1 MATVLKLI
9 FIFSRLLCLSRP
21 NEDGPRKPMPLH
33 RIYKG
38 GSWLLTRPEEEY
50 GQTGTLLEPMPGIEP
65 DRTSYTDHLTGSR
78 ANIQVIQ
85 VSMNNQVFFY

>member
-1 MATVLKLI
+1 MIL
-9 FIFSRLLCLSRP
+9 FIFFRLLCLNRQ
-21 NEDGPRKPMPLH
+21 NEESYPHVQIPLH
-33 RIYKG
+33 HVYKG

-50 GQTGTLLEPMPGIEP
+50 GQTGTLLAPMPRPGIEP

-85 VSMNNQVFFY
+85 VSMNNQVFFH

>member
-1 MATVLKLI
+1 MI
-9 FIFSRLLCLSRP
+9 FIFSRLLCLNRQ
-21 NEDGPRKPMPLH
+21 NEEGFPQMPLH
-33 RIYKG
+33 RVYKG

-50 GQTGTLLEPMPGIEP
+50 GQTGTLLAPMPGIEP

-85 VSMNNQVFFY
+85 VSMNNQVFFH